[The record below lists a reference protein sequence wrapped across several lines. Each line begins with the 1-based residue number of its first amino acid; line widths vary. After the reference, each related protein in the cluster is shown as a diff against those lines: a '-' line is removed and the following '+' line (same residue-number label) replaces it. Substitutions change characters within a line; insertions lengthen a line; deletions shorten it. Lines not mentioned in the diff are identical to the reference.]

1 MKTKS
6 PYFLGNIILFIYLSC
21 FNFQINATINETI
34 PYTSVC
40 PDDVSLIIASAS
52 ASSTQPGN
60 EISNSFD
67 GDKSTLYHSTWGST
81 TFPVFL
87 TYNFSKESNLDYIL
101 YSTRIDG
108 NPNGNFKE
116 IEIQARTYGSP
127 TFHTVLSTNLNGTAG
142 TKRINIDS
150 TLINIIAVKI
160 IVKSGAG
167 NNTGFAACS
176 EIEFYKINTDAFDP
190 CTIFTDK
197 SFSAI
202 KPDISRNQLEEIP
215 NTFYKQLALDIFDGI
230 YPAEF
235 RVQHYK
241 AWPHPDVFSKNNR
254 VGTYSLCDNPT
265 GIFVRSGDTVMVFVN
280 DTYGYDISLT
290 LKNYN
295 KPEGNGYWENSYYA
309 LSKGANKIIAD
320 REGLFY
326 VFYHTPYHLTAPKV
340 KIHFAYGKINGYYDA
355 EKHTE
360 NDWNRILNVTQ
371 YEYFDALGK
380 YAHLSFPTNKFK
392 TNASDSGPQLIK
404 AYNELVY
411 AEREFMGYYHYA
423 DRDPYNR
430 SHFVV
435 MYHNYMYST
444 SYHTGYNISTM
455 DGLTN
460 VTNLYK
466 FPWGPAH
473 EVGHSNQTIPLLKWV
488 GTTEVTNNVQSAY
501 VQTLWGNTCRL
512 TNENRY
518 QEAFDNLL
526 IPQKAHCQVDIWQ
539 KLVPFWQLQLFF
551 SNVLN
556 RKMFYASIYEGAR
569 TRPTGSNAGEY
580 QLNFVKLVTDSSKVD
595 LTEFFSVWGF
605 LKPVDQ
611 LVDDYKKE
619 QLTITQNQ
627 STSVLNYIQNNHF
640 PALPYKIQYIN
651 DTNWPIYKNKSLV
664 EKGTAVR
671 IGNTYK
677 MNNWKNVVA
686 YEAWQGD
693 SLVSISQTDQIV
705 VGGEMNTFSKVYA
718 IQYDGSKIEVIPQ
731 LSVDVETPKLSTDL
745 HEYWYY
751 VKNMCNETTNPWGNT
766 PRSFNAMTAS
776 AAGSIVQATSVPV
789 FKTQR
794 WKLVDVNG
802 KTGLVNE
809 TGLYLGE
816 DLKAT
821 TIPFG
826 WTLEKV
832 TQGGSS
838 GYRFVSYDATTLKT
852 VVHLSTSLTLI
863 NYLRDDAASVWQFI
877 PADQVKK
884 STDNENQLYRVN
896 SLRYEDAVIGTF
908 LTYDTAT
915 NTVFPATSGEK
926 RWKISFYD
934 AITGAC
940 HIVCEE
946 GKYLA
951 LSGSIPVL
959 SNTPA
964 NWYIYMGTC
973 DGMTG
978 YRIATST
985 ASIPYMLNLTSNGT
999 LDMSNSF
1006 STACL
1011 WNFLPANLTS
1021 TKNPFKNK
1029 VNAYVENKKIKVDGT
1044 DRFFIHSVRGQPVEN
1059 TNLQSG
1065 VYIVTSQYFTTK
1077 VIVK

>member
-1 MKTKS
+1 M
-6 PYFLGNIILFIYLSC
+6 GNILLFICSC
-21 FNFQINATINETI
+21 CFSIETNGTTNETI
-34 PYTSVC
+34 PYTSVF
-40 PDDVSLIIASAS
+40 PDDVSLTIAGAS

-60 EISNSFD
+60 EISKSFD

-87 TYNFSKESNLDYIL
+87 TYNFTKADNLDYVL
-101 YSTRIDG
+101 YSTRTDG

-116 IEIQARTYGSP
+116 IEIQARTYGYQ
-127 TFHTVLSTNLNGTAG
+127 TFHTVLSANLNGTAG
-142 TKRINIDS
+142 TKRIDFDS
-150 TLINIIAVKI
+150 TLINVISVKI

-167 NNTGFAACS
+167 TNNGFAACS
-176 EIEFYKINTDAFDP
+176 EIAFYKKNTDIFDP
-190 CTIFTDK
+190 GTIFNDK
-197 SFSAI
+197 SFSGI
-202 KPDISRNQLEEIP
+202 KPEISRNQLEEIP
-215 NTFYKQLALDIFDGI
+215 NTFYRQLALDIFDGI
-230 YPAEF
+230 YPSEF
-235 RVQHYK
+235 RVQDYK

-280 DTYGYDISLT
+280 NTYGYSISLT

-295 KPEGNGYWENSYYA
+295 KPEGNGYWENSYYP
-309 LSKGANKIIAD
+309 LNKGANKIIAD
-320 REGLFY
+320 RDGLFY
-326 VFYHTPYHLTAPKV
+326 VFYHTPDHLIAPKV

-355 EKHTE
+355 ERHSE
-360 NDWNRILNVTQ
+360 NDWIRILNAAQ

-380 YAHLSFPTNKFK
+380 YAHLSFPTSKFK
-392 TNASDSGPQLIK
+392 TNTPDSGPQLIK
-404 AYNELVY
+404 AYNDMVY
-411 AEREFMGYYHYA
+411 AEREFMGYYHYPE
-423 DRDPYNR
+423 RNPYNR

-435 MYHNYMYST
+435 MYHSYMYST

-460 VTNLYK
+460 VNNLRK

-518 QEAFDNLL
+518 QEAFNNLL
-526 IPQKAHCQVDIWQ
+526 IPQKAHCQADIWQ

-569 TRPTGSNAGEY
+569 TRPTGSNPGEY
-580 QLNFVKLVTDSSKVD
+580 QLNFVKLITDSSKVD
-595 LTEFFSVWGF
+595 LTEFFSEWGF

-627 STSVLNYIQNNHF
+627 STSVLNYIKNNHF
-640 PALPYKIQYIN
+640 PVLPYKIQYIN
-651 DTNWPIYKNKSLV
+651 DTNWPVYKNKSIV
-664 EKGTAVR
+664 ENGKAVR
-671 IGNTYK
+671 IGNIYK
-677 MNNWKNVVA
+677 MTNWKNVVA

-705 VGGEMNTFSKVYA
+705 VGGDIDASSKVYA
-718 IQYDGSKIEVIPQ
+718 IQYDGLKIEVIPQ
-731 LSVDVETPKLSTDL
+731 LTVNEETPKLSTNL
-745 HEYWYY
+745 NEYWYY
-751 VKNMCNETTNPWGNT
+751 IKNMCNETTNPWGNT
-766 PRSFNAMTAS
+766 PRSFNSMTTTT
-776 AAGSIVQATSVPV
+776 AGSTVQATSLPV
-789 FKTQR
+789 FKTQC
-794 WKLVDVNG
+794 WKIVDVNG

-809 TGLYLGE
+809 SGLFLGG

-821 TIPFG
+821 TTPYG
-826 WTLEKV
+826 WSLEKV

-838 GYRFVSYDATTLKT
+838 GYRFASYTDSLTLKT
-852 VVHLSTSLTLI
+852 VAHLSTSLTLI
-863 NYLRDDAASVWQFI
+863 NYLREDAASVWQFI
-877 PADQVKK
+877 PSAKIEK
-884 STDNENQLYRVN
+884 STDNETYLYNIN
-896 SLRYEDAVIGTF
+896 SLRYDDASIGTF
-908 LTYDTAT
+908 LTYDTT
-915 NTVFPATSGEK
+915 SNTVFPALSGK
-926 RWKISFYD
+926 KQWKIVNYNTVS
-934 AITGAC
+934 GAC
-940 HIVCEE
+940 NIACEE
-946 GKYLA
+946 GKYLS
-951 LSGSIPVL
+951 LSGGIPVL

-973 DGMTG
+973 NGMTG

-985 ASIPYMLNLTSNGT
+985 ASIPYMLNLTNDGT

-1006 STACL
+1006 STSCL
-1011 WNFLPANLTS
+1011 WNLVPENVTS
-1021 TKNPFKNK
+1021 TKNPSEEKI
-1029 VNAYVENKKIKVDGT
+1029 NAYVENNKVIVNGS
-1044 DRFFIHSVRGQPVEN
+1044 DRFFIHSVCGRVLN
-1059 TNLQSG
+1059 NANLQSG
-1065 VYIVTSQYFTTK
+1065 VYIVKSQGYTTK